1 MDSHFPRIW
10 NQCMTVFPIE
20 RRLIASQLPMMSEK
34 KWHNAHHKAR
44 IPKIDHE
51 VIRRRSSS
59 YLFAPKL
66 VSVGAVDGAV
76 LLAFQ

>member
-1 MDSHFPRIW
+1 MAILGQPLPQDLEPMHDGVSDRAKVDCITAS
-10 NQCMTVFPIE
+10 NDE
-20 RRLIASQLPMMSEK
+20 RE
-34 KWHNAHHKAR
+34 NAHHKAR

-66 VSVGAVDGAV
+66 VSVSAVDGAV